1 MYAIIDFKGQQF
13 KVQKN
18 DVLKIPYFD
27 GQEIGAEFDINEILI
42 LGGDKRAKIGKPYVK
57 KAKVL
62 AEILS
67 HGKDKKIIVFK
78 KKRRKGY
85 SRKQG
90 HRQQYTEIKIKDI
103 IQGE

>member
-1 MYAIIDFKGQQF
+1 MYAIIDFKGQQL

-18 DVLKIPYFD
+18 DVVKVPYLD
-27 GQEIGAEFDINEILI
+27 GQEIGTEFDINKVLVLE
-42 LGGDKRAKIGKPYVK
+42 GDKRPKIGKPYVRK
-57 KAKVL
+57 TKVL

-78 KKRRKGY
+78 KKKRKGY
-85 SRKQG
+85 SKKQG

-103 IQGE
+103 IEG